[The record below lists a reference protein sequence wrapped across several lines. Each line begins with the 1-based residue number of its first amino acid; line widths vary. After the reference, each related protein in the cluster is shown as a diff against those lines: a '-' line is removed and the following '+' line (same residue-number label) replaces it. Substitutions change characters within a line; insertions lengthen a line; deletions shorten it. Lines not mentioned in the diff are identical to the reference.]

1 MANKIAHFQI
11 FRRAKSIAG
20 AFAISV
26 VTLTSALSEATQI
39 QVDSSVVGGI
49 TISRLGIHSAGF
61 AQVDFAEAPA
71 ASRSCTNGIYYLNI
85 NVTTTVDNTARR
97 MMYNTLLAAQLAG
110 KKVRYVY
117 VDKDDVNANCL
128 LTVLELAP

>member
-1 MANKIAHFQI
+1 MAKKIAHFQI

-71 ASRSCTNGIYYLNI
+71 ASRSCTNGIYYLNV
-85 NVTTTVDNTARR
+85 NVSATVDNTARR
-97 MMYNTLLAAQLAG
+97 IMYNTLLAAQLTG
-110 KKVRYVY
+110 KKLRNVY
-117 VDKDDVNANCL
+117 ADKDDANANCL
-128 LTVLELAP
+128 LTVFELVP

>member
-1 MANKIAHFQI
+1 MANKVAHFQI

-20 AFAISV
+20 AVAIGV
-26 VTLTSALSEATQI
+26 VTLTSSLSEAIQI
-39 QVDSSVVGGI
+39 NIDSSVTGV
-49 TISRLGIHSAGF
+49 TISRLGINSAGY
-61 AQVDFAEAPA
+61 AQVDFAEASA

-85 NVTTTVDNTARR
+85 NVSAAVDNTARR
-97 MMYNTLLAAQLAG
+97 FMYNTLFAAQLAG